1 MGEGR
6 KEMSGGGTQSSLL
19 LNFRLSSTFHLNAR
33 ETGKFISIYC
43 TTNSIPNK
51 YFSCMPSEHF
61 FRLIQIMTRFIC
73 DLQTLP
79 HTFYLHCCIIINP
92 LKLAKTMAKQKFSL
106 RSPTSQRGLIMSVPV
121 LCNFKATSLILP
133 GNNFFRAEVFE
144 RVQTSSLSETATNNP
159 GETLRVFSRGWDGL
173 FFLMALS
180 CIL

>member
-1 MGEGR
+1 MPER
-6 KEMSGGGTQSSLL
+6 QVNSSPSIAPQI
-19 LNFRLSSTFHLNAR
+19 LSPINIFLVCHLN
-33 ETGKFISIYC
+33 I
-43 TTNSIPNK
+43 
-51 YFSCMPSEHF
+51 F

-73 DLQTLP
+73 VLQTLP

-159 GETLRVFSRGWDGL
+159 GETLRVFSRG
-173 FFLMALS
+173 
-180 CIL
+180 